1 MSDDETTWPGVYGP
15 GRIVVPLR
23 GVPDGLVAVTVPRRT
38 DGDLRVPRDRKQRL
52 KPTRVDLTAA
62 DVSASRR
69 FANIATSD
77 LNWLLGAARR
87 SWPTVTSRFGAIA
100 WDTACELAQAGLVE
114 IRCQLAGAA
123 LGDPVALLLTEHG
136 LVERASRRTAR
147 AETIEEL
154 RGRAEAGATAVEDLD
169 PGLAHALRG
178 ARGTDTRLPVLVFA
192 AEDLVAGRVHD
203 GPRAF
208 SQAHFGHTKQ
218 RDDAPAI
225 LLAAGAAPET
235 LAALGLERSPYLGLG
250 GLIGLKGAALPGFRG
265 PVLFRAQDP
274 ELLAARLD
282 SDARALVIIE
292 NLQAAEAVCD
302 TLDDIGVVYSAGQP
316 SDAAL
321 AVIAALAADV
331 PRVLVVP
338 DADLGGVRIAERII
352 AALPPGSLAELLDV
366 GEHPH
371 EQRAPFAAASIAA
384 LEACTGGVA
393 ASLAKA
399 VLARGYPVEQE
410 AATRAALTA
419 ALAT

>member
-1 MSDDETTWPGVYGP
+1 MSDYDTEQLGTYGQ
-15 GRIVVPLR
+15 GRVFVPLR
-23 GVPDGLVAVTVPRRT
+23 GVPDGLVAVTIPRRA
-38 DGDLRVPRDRKQRL
+38 DGELRVPRDRKQRL
-52 KPTRVDLTAA
+52 KPTRVDVTAA
-62 DVSASRR
+62 DTASHGSV
-69 FANIATSD
+69 NIAVAD
-77 LNWLLGAARR
+77 LHWLLGRERR
-87 SWPTVTSRFGAIA
+87 SWPTVTSRFGGAA
-100 WDTACELAQAGLVE
+100 WDTSCDLARAGLVE
-114 IRCQLAGAA
+114 IRCQVAGAA
-123 LGDPVALLLTEHG
+123 LGDPVALLLTERG
-136 LVERASRRTAR
+136 LAERNARHTAR
-147 AETIEEL
+147 AETYEQL
-154 RGRAEAGATAVEDLD
+154 RARADAAATAVDDVD
-169 PGLAHALRG
+169 PGLAHALRRSR
-178 ARGTDTRLPVLVFA
+178 ATDTRLPVLVFA

-218 RDDAPAI
+218 RDDAPSI
-225 LLAAGAAPET
+225 LLAAGVAPET
-235 LAALGLERSPYLGLG
+235 IAALGLERSPYLGLG
-250 GLIGLKGAALPGFRG
+250 GLIAIEGAALPGFRG

-274 ELLAARLD
+274 KLLTARLG

-302 TLDDIGVVYSAGQP
+302 TSDDIGVVYSAGQP
-316 SDAAL
+316 SNAAL

-331 PRVLVVP
+331 PRVLVIP

-366 GEHPH
+366 GDHAH

-384 LEACTGGVA
+384 LEACTGGAA

-410 AATRAALTA
+410 AATRAALSA